1 MHKLYTG
8 DCLPSLKML
17 PSNSIH
23 LVCIDPPYN
32 TGMTR
37 RKHDGQNTYED
48 RYDDS
53 RAYLKELNPILN
65 ECKRV
70 LTDNGSFFSF
80 IDYREQLNYWLL
92 LNKVFGEECYMDQI
106 IWHWDHGGRPKN
118 RWARKYNPIF
128 WYSKDPDNYVCN
140 LKESDRLE
148 YKQEGR
154 GVGKIPTNVWWYSFG
169 TNSKNERVDYDG
181 QKPLK
186 IIRRIINVHSN
197 AGDTVLDCFAGSGTT
212 AVACDQT
219 GRKAIIME
227 RNEAAIPII
236 KSRMEPILGILP
248 ILEVIDPS

>member
-1 MHKLYTG
+1 M
-8 DCLPSLKML
+8 
-17 PSNSIH
+17 
-23 LVCIDPPYN
+23 
-32 TGMTR
+32 
-37 RKHDGQNTYED
+37 
-48 RYDDS
+48 
-53 RAYLKELNPILN
+53 
-65 ECKRV
+65 
-70 LTDNGSFFSF
+70 
-80 IDYREQLNYWLL
+80 
-92 LNKVFGEECYMDQI
+92 
-106 IWHWDHGGRPKN
+106 
-118 RWARKYNPIF
+118 
-128 WYSKDPDNYVCN
+128 
-140 LKESDRLE
+140 ESDRLE

-236 KSRMEPILGILP
+236 KSRMKPILGVLP